1 MSLDNDLDIFLTLA
15 DHRRSLQLFV
25 LLFKQEVELA
35 LLSLNHG
42 RDLLI
47 SLLLELEPFV
57 WRLLRE

>member
-35 LLSLNHG
+35 LLSLYHS
-42 RDLLI
+42 RDFLI
-47 SLLLELEPFV
+47 SLLLEL
-57 WRLLRE
+57 